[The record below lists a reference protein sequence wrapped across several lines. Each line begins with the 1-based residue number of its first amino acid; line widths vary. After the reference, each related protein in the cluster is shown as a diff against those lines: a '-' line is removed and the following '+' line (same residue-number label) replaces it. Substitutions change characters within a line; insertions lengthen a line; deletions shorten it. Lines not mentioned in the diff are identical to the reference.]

1 MAAME
6 KDTVTA
12 RQLDI
17 KLFWRL
23 FQFGLPH
30 LHLIVIAFGLIMV
43 GTATTLALPWII
55 QRAIDG
61 PIAAK
66 DLGALHTMVLFYL
79 GVMVV
84 DFLALYLQAFCTGML
99 GQRVMYDLRN
109 RIFEKMQDLS
119 IPWFDRNP
127 VGRIV
132 TRITSDV
139 ENLNQLFT
147 QGIVLIFKDIF
158 LIVGILVVMVA
169 YNTTLSLWTFT
180 VLPFLVVATFIFR
193 NRVRNGF
200 DAIRVHLA
208 RINSSLQENITG
220 MKTVQLFLRE
230 AKNARIFGRINRDH
244 TTAHERTIFYFALFF
259 PIVDILSAGALALV
273 IFKGGAAIGAGTLT
287 FGVVFAFVRYLEMFF
302 RPVADLAEKYNIF
315 QSAVASS
322 ERIFKLLDRK
332 PDVGDRDGALTID
345 EPIEDV
351 AFENVT
357 FGYDPDE
364 PVIEDL
370 SFHVARGETVALVGH
385 TGAGKST
392 VITLLSRFYDVQK
405 GRILVN
411 GVDVKELAQQS
422 LRSRLVIVLQDPFIF
437 SRSVEENI
445 RLGEE
450 TIDSDR
456 VRSAARLVKA
466 DRFIT
471 NLPDG
476 YDTQLV
482 ERGENLSTGQKQ
494 LLSFARAMAFD
505 PDLLILDEA
514 TANIDTATEALIQSA
529 ISELT
534 RKRTSI
540 VIAHRLST
548 IQNADKIIVL
558 HHGRKV
564 EEGDHAALL
573 ARRGLYH
580 RLYELQYK
588 EEMIRGKRN

>member
-244 TTAHERTIFYFALFF
+244 TTATNERSSISLSSSRSSTSSRPARSPWSFSRAARRSARARSPSAWSSPSCVIWKCSSGPWPTWRRSTTFSSQRSRRRSGSSSFSTGSPMWA
-259 PIVDILSAGALALV
+259 IV
-273 IFKGGAAIGAGTLT
+273 
-287 FGVVFAFVRYLEMFF
+287 
-302 RPVADLAEKYNIF
+302 
-315 QSAVASS
+315 
-322 ERIFKLLDRK
+322 
-332 PDVGDRDGALTID
+332 
-345 EPIEDV
+345 
-351 AFENVT
+351 
-357 FGYDPDE
+357 
-364 PVIEDL
+364 
-370 SFHVARGETVALVGH
+370 
-385 TGAGKST
+385 TGPSPSMSRSRT
-392 VITLLSRFYDVQK
+392 WLSR
-405 GRILVN
+405 
-411 GVDVKELAQQS
+411 
-422 LRSRLVIVLQDPFIF
+422 
-437 SRSVEENI
+437 
-445 RLGEE
+445 
-450 TIDSDR
+450 
-456 VRSAARLVKA
+456 
-466 DRFIT
+466 
-471 NLPDG
+471 
-476 YDTQLV
+476 
-482 ERGENLSTGQKQ
+482 
-494 LLSFARAMAFD
+494 M
-505 PDLLILDEA
+505 
-514 TANIDTATEALIQSA
+514 
-529 ISELT
+529 
-534 RKRTSI
+534 
-540 VIAHRLST
+540 
-548 IQNADKIIVL
+548 
-558 HHGRKV
+558 
-564 EEGDHAALL
+564 
-573 ARRGLYH
+573 
-580 RLYELQYK
+580 
-588 EEMIRGKRN
+588 